1 MPTQLTPPSPVGVE
15 GWVEGWLHVLVFK
28 LFLETKAALKH
39 A

>member
-1 MPTQLTPPSPVGVE
+1 MPTQLNPLSPVRGE
-15 GWVEGWLHVLVFK
+15 GWGEGWLHVLVFK